1 MTHDVQ
7 GMPFPALA
15 MHAGDDV
22 AVAVRPLAAGEH
34 VTVGG
39 PGEPR
44 KLVVRQ
50 PIASGHKF
58 ALRAMPAETHVR
70 KFGEVIGKL
79 TTPVEAG
86 EHVHVHNLIS
96 LRGR

>member
-1 MTHDVQ
+1 MTHDAP

-22 AVAVRPLAAGEH
+22 AVAVRPLALGEH

-39 PGEPR
+39 PGEQQ
-44 KLVVRQ
+44 KLIIRQ
-50 PIASGHKF
+50 AIASGHKF

-70 KFGEVIGKL
+70 KYGEVIGKL
-79 TTPVEAG
+79 TAAVEAG

-96 LRGR
+96 LRGQ

>member
-1 MTHDVQ
+1 MTHDAP

-22 AVAVRPLAAGEH
+22 AVAVRPVASGED

-39 PGEPR
+39 AGAPR
-44 KLVVRQ
+44 TLMVRQ

-58 ALRAMPAETHVR
+58 ALRAMPAGTQVR

-79 TTPVEAG
+79 TAPVEAG

-96 LRGR
+96 LRGQ